1 MAVLLLRHW
10 CGSYLRQTRLEPIHA
25 LEMEAV
31 LGDVGLGHVVVHG
44 GGRRPGVL
52 WVADLIGRLRFQCN

>member
-44 GGRRPGVL
+44 GGAASWSPLGS
-52 WVADLIGRLRFQCN
+52 